1 MRFNKDRFTI
11 ELANDRVFIYGK
23 EDTDLIPGKEQPKI
37 KVGLIKFRDGVLNC
51 YPILDGEVEWGNP
64 MCFLYPKNY
73 DYFDYSNDI
82 TDEYINEC
90 ENEIRK
96 FYKDVE
102 EYENSLYEE
111 FGEIDED

>member
-1 MRFNKDRFTI
+1 MKFTEEKFTI
-11 ELANDRVFIYGK
+11 ELANDRVFIYANK
-23 EDTDLIPGKEQPKI
+23 DT

-73 DYFDYSNDI
+73 DYFDYSTDI
-82 TDEYINEC
+82 TEEYLNEC

-102 EYENSLYEE
+102 DYENSLYEE
-111 FGEIDED
+111 FGEIEEDEEE